1 MILRYFSF
9 FQVKAA
15 GYRPLINEGGST
27 TSEDTLK
34 NANTVSEAVTKA
46 SSTNSTSTKIV
57 TTSQRKMRPKFVRQM
72 SFDLDTDTETSLTID
87 GGTISVTTTSSRTRG
102 GGGHIKKQSQSQP
115 QDKKKISSTSN
126 LTEQSTITNNV
137 IEDTPPHGLHPTSNS
152 NTTGGG
158 GASTSTSKNIE
169 IVEAT
174 TNTEATM
181 TEDDDSK
188 EASDETNS
196 NKKRSRPALTIK
208 IQNSSFHD
216 QENEEDLASEL
227 EKSPRLYISGK
238 Q

>member
-1 MILRYFSF
+1 M
-9 FQVKAA
+9 
-15 GYRPLINEGGST
+15 
-27 TSEDTLK
+27 K
-34 NANTVSEAVTKA
+34 NANTVSEAATKA
-46 SSTNSTSTKIV
+46 VSSTNSSSTKIV
-57 TTSQRKMRPKFVRQM
+57 TTSQRKVRPKFVRQM

-87 GGTISVTTTSSRTRG
+87 GGTISVTTVSSRTRG
-102 GGGHIKKQSQSQP
+102 GHIKKQPQSSKP

-137 IEDTPPHGLHPTSNS
+137 IEDPPPHGLHPPTSNS
-152 NTTGGG
+152 SGTTG
-158 GASTSTSKNIE
+158 GASTSSKNIE
-169 IVEAT
+169 IVEAA
-174 TNTEATM
+174 TNTEANM

-188 EASDETNS
+188 EASNDETNS

-238 Q
+238 